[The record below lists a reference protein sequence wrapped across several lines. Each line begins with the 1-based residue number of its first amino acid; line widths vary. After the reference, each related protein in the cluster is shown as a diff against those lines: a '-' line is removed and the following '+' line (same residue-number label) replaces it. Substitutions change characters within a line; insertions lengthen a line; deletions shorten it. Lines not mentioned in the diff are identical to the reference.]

1 MKIFIVGAG
10 QVGTAIVEALH
21 ADHDITVV
29 DLEPAR
35 LTALAY
41 RYDVR
46 TVECNGASRKALCDA
61 GIHGTNLFIACT
73 SRDESNLV
81 AAAFARSEAPLATT
95 VIRTSNIEYLDLWNE
110 GRLDVDSVVCSELEA
125 AAAIARVIRTPAAV
139 ETDVFANGQV
149 QLVEYD
155 VGTDASREILGKPLR
170 AAPVPDDCRVVALI
184 RQGNLLFPRGNDS
197 IELGDRVVVIGSP
210 DAALAWGRLLA
221 PSEAQVDDVVIY
233 GGGRVGTAIARHLI
247 DLDVGVRIVE
257 PDPTRARLAA
267 EQLRGA
273 RVYHATGLDPDFIE
287 RERIAHS
294 DAVIF
299 AMREDA
305 KNHYAATLAKVHG
318 VQFTIAIVHD
328 AISRD
333 VYTHSGVDVT
343 VNPRQVTAEEIV
355 RFGHDPRTQQVAML
369 EDDRFEVLD
378 ITTSPQSEYVG
389 LRYRDMPIRGAII
402 GAIIRDGRAIF
413 PHSDDTLLAGDRV
426 IVFTSTDR
434 VADVERVL

>member
-10 QVGTAIVEALH
+10 QVGTAIVDALH
-21 ADHDITVV
+21 SDHEITVV

-35 LTALAY
+35 LATLSY

-46 TVECNGASRKALCDA
+46 TVEANGASRKALRDA
-61 GIHGTNLFIACT
+61 GIQGTNLFIACT
-73 SRDESNLV
+73 SRDEANLV
-81 AAAFARSEAPLATT
+81 AAAFARSEAPAATT

-110 GRLDVDSVVCSELEA
+110 GRLDVDCVVCSELEA
-125 AAAIARVIRTPAAV
+125 AEAIARVLRTPAAV
-139 ETDVFANGQV
+139 ETDVFASGLV

-155 VGTDASREILGKPLR
+155 VGSDATREIIGRPLR
-170 AAPVPDDCRVVALI
+170 DAPVPGDCRVVALI
-184 RQGNLLFPRGNDS
+184 RDRALVIPRGSDS
-197 IELGDRVVVIGSP
+197 ILHRDRVVVIGSP
-210 DAALAWGRLLA
+210 DAAQAWGRLLA
-221 PSEAQVDDVVIY
+221 PSETRVDDVVIY
-233 GGGRVGTAIARHLI
+233 GGGRVGTAIARHL
-247 DLDVGVRIVE
+247 LDVDIGVRIVE
-257 PDPTRARLAA
+257 PDPQRARLAA
-267 EQLRGA
+267 DSLTRA
-273 RVYHATGLDPDFIE
+273 RVYSATGLDPDFIE
-287 RERIAHS
+287 RERIAES

-318 VQFTIAIVHD
+318 AKFTIAIVHD
-328 AISRD
+328 AVSRD
-333 VYTHSGVDVT
+333 VYLHSGIDVT

-389 LRYRDMPIRGAII
+389 LKYRDMPIHGAII
-402 GAIIRDGRAIF
+402 GAIVRDGRAIF
-413 PHSDDTLLAGDRV
+413 PRSDDTLLAGDRV
-426 IVFTSTDR
+426 IVFTSSER